1 MLAVL
6 AARKSHDFQKNCKF
20 IKLIKRFRI
29 LQE

>member
-6 AARKSHDFQKNCKF
+6 AARKSHDFKKVAKF
-20 IKLIKRFRI
+20 IELIKRFRN